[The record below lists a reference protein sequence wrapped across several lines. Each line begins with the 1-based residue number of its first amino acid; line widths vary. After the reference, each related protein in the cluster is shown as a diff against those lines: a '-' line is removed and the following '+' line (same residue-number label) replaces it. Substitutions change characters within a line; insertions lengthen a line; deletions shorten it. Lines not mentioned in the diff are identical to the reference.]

1 MLLNS
6 RGQLEAFWNLSVM
19 GCVEKFITESLL
31 LSLVSFQK
39 GGAGLRLRYTYGM
52 VLTVLLKMC
61 VSVSRAIQVN
71 IIVTFHLCITFT
83 WERGTQGKDV
93 LL

>member
-6 RGQLEAFWNLSVM
+6 HGQLEAFWNLSVM
-19 GCVEKFITESLL
+19 GCVGKFITESLL
-31 LSLVSFQK
+31 LSLVSSQK
-39 GGAGLRLRYTYGM
+39 GGAGLGQRYTYGM

-61 VSVSRAIQVN
+61 VSMSRARRVHIT
-71 IIVTFHLCITFT
+71 VTFHLYIAFT
-83 WERGTQGKDV
+83 GARGTQGRDV